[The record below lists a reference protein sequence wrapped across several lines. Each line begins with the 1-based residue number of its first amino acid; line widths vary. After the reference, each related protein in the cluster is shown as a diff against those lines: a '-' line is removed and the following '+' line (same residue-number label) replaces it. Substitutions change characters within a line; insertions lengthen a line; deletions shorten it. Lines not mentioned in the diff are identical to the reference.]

1 MEGQRVQGEIMGW
14 RELFAQWNTKTLGGS
29 TKLGVSDYELIT
41 DGVHVEVDN
50 LAALEAKNTVGQ
62 ATNLQS
68 QSGPIPGTQTVIT
81 STVTDTGAVV
91 LFTPEIGEVW
101 QYVAGCRT
109 GTTNPSGNV
118 TTELDIY
125 DATND
130 VKVIFLDQS
139 SSSTSDF
146 PYTETNFAPTYIS
159 YPFVFRANTEGT
171 FDSTTSNYT
180 LIRVR

>member
-1 MEGQRVQGEIMGW
+1 MGW

-68 QSGPIPGTQTVIT
+68 QSGPIPDTQFVLETDGITNSHKTVYQPDAGQVYQLVAASIISLDGANNVILNIEDATTTTRVQIDTFNGTSNPMELNEPIFISNSAFLTT
-81 STVTDTGAVV
+81 RTDTAS
-91 LFTPEIGEVW
+91 
-101 QYVAGCRT
+101 
-109 GTTNPSGNV
+109 SGNAR
-118 TTELDIY
+118 L
-125 DATND
+125 AT
-130 VKVIFLDQS
+130 S
-139 SSSTSDF
+139 
-146 PYTETNFAPTYIS
+146 
-159 YPFVFRANTEGT
+159 
-171 FDSTTSNYT
+171 